1 MNNREMKNESYFA
14 AQQINEL
21 KRIISPYFMR
31 IFIFQF
37 SILNLITIFARSKNY
52 FNIKNLRIMYLD
64 SAKKKEIFEKYG
76 KSNTDTGS
84 PEAQIALFSYR
95 ISHLTEHLKLNRKDY
110 STERSLT
117 MLVGKRRRLLNYL
130 KDRDIEKYRAIVKE
144 LGLRK

>member
-1 MNNREMKNESYFA
+1 
-14 AQQINEL
+14 
-21 KRIISPYFMR
+21 
-31 IFIFQF
+31 
-37 SILNLITIFARSKNY
+37 
-52 FNIKNLRIMYLD
+52 MYLD
-64 SAKKKEIFEKYG
+64 SVKKKEIFEKYG

-84 PEAQIALFSYR
+84 PEAQIALFSHR

-130 KDRDIEKYRAIVKE
+130 KDRDIERYRAIVKE